1 MIVLDFRHGS
11 DLCFCNILWGPLVL
25 RVVPVILV
33 NSCWSWHL
41 VAGGLPVNFGSDNWV
56 RVFGL
61 SLLVISSTIIYWR
74 MYYIGSSPESTI
86 LHLNILWFVIRIFI
100 LLYAGSIV
108 VGLVG

>member
-1 MIVLDFRHGS
+1 MVQICVFAY
-11 DLCFCNILWGPLVL
+11 ILWGPLVL

-33 NSCWSWHL
+33 QSSWSWHL
-41 VAGGLPVNFGSDNWV
+41 VAGGLPVIFGSDTWV

-61 SLLVISSTIIYWR
+61 RLLVISSTIIYWR
-74 MYYIGSSPESTI
+74 MYYIGSRPETTI
-86 LHLNILWFVIRIFI
+86 LHLIMLWFVIRIFI